1 MFHEEC
7 ILRLMI
13 AGSVLFYVANLNV
26 RMKLMENTN
35 KNTEQL
41 IEAILFWKGESISRK
56 RLAELCGIDAEEMQK
71 YLSLLELS
79 LEKRGIVLVRKDDEV
94 MLGTN
99 PMASKIIEDLTREEL
114 SKELSKATLETLSIV
129 LYMSPIKRS
138 SIDYIRG
145 VNSQFSLRHLE
156 MRGLVEKINSDT
168 DSRVYLYRPTFEAFN
183 FLGITRVEDIPGYK
197 DVKEKLGAFQTAE
210 EDKSTPNTQA
220 E

>member
-1 MFHEEC
+1 
-7 ILRLMI
+7 
-13 AGSVLFYVANLNV
+13 
-26 RMKLMENTN
+26 MEYTN
-35 KNTEQL
+35 KNIEQL
-41 IEAILFWKGESISRK
+41 IEAILFWKGESLTIKKLS
-56 RLAELCGIDAEEMQK
+56 ELCGIDTLETQK
-71 YLSLLELS
+71 HLSLLELS

-99 PMASKIIEDLTREEL
+99 PIASKIIEDLTREEL

-183 FLGITRVEDIPGYK
+183 FLGITKVEDIPGYK
-197 DVKEKLGAFQTAE
+197 DVKEKLEAFQTAE
-210 EDKSTPNTQA
+210 ESKPTPNV
-220 E
+220 EVE

>member
-1 MFHEEC
+1 
-7 ILRLMI
+7 
-13 AGSVLFYVANLNV
+13 
-26 RMKLMENTN
+26 MEYTN
-35 KNTEQL
+35 KNIEQL
-41 IEAILFWKGESISRK
+41 IEAILFWKGEYLTIKKLS
-56 RLAELCGIDAEEMQK
+56 ELCGIDTLETLK

-197 DVKEKLGAFQTAE
+197 DVKEKLEAFQTAE
-210 EDKSTPNTQA
+210 EDKSTPNLQA